1 MNPTSSYQGKTVAI
15 TGAAGAYG
23 RELAD
28 AFESLGARLLL
39 SDAMSSHPRPPRS
52 SNWRYKQADL
62 SAAEDIESLAQWLL
76 SEGIPDVLINNAGLF
91 PFVDVMEI
99 SPQASHAIF
108 SVNLNAPLRL
118 MQRIGSAMGD
128 RGSGVICNISSG
140 AATVVRENG
149 AVYGAS
155 KAALEQL
162 TRAFALRLGPTGVRV
177 NAIRPGLRGDTLE
190 GIPAEHLQR
199 VGSTVPLRRLAQQG
213 EVTSV
218 VTFLC
223 SEAAAFITGE
233 VIAVD
238 GGNGINR
245 RAPS

>member
-1 MNPTSSYQGKTVAI
+1 MNPTSNYQGKTVAI
-15 TGAAGAYG
+15 TGASGAYG

-39 SDAMSSHPRPPRS
+39 SDAMHSHARPPRS

-62 SAAEDIESLAQWLL
+62 SAAEDIEALAQWLL
-76 SEGIPDVLINNAGLF
+76 SEGTPDVLINNAGLF
-91 PFVDVMEI
+91 PFVDVMDI
-99 SPQASHAIF
+99 SPQASQAIF

-118 MQRIGSAMGD
+118 MQRIGSAMAD

-140 AATVVRENG
+140 AASVVRENG

-177 NAIRPGLRGDTLE
+177 NAVRPGLRGNTLE
-190 GIPAEHLQR
+190 GIPVEHLQR
-199 VGSTVPLRRLAQQG
+199 VGSTVPLRRLARQG
-213 EVTSV
+213 EVASV

-233 VIAVD
+233 VVAVD

-245 RAPS
+245 RAQS

>member
-1 MNPTSSYQGKTVAI
+1 MNPTTNYQGKTVAI
-15 TGAAGAYG
+15 TGATGAYG

-28 AFESLGARLLL
+28 AFELLGARLLL
-39 SDAMSSHPRPPRS
+39 SDAMHSHPQAPRS
-52 SNWRYKQADL
+52 SNSHYKQADL
-62 SAAEDIESLAQWLL
+62 SAAGDIESLAQWLL
-76 SEGIPDVLINNAGLF
+76 SEGTPDVLINNAGFF
-91 PFVDVMEI
+91 PFVDVMDI
-99 SPQASHAIF
+99 SPQACQAIF

-118 MQRIGSAMGD
+118 MQRIGSAMAD

-140 AATVVRENG
+140 AASVVRENG

-162 TRAFALRLGPTGVRV
+162 TRAFALRLGPSGVRV
-177 NAIRPGLRGDTLE
+177 NAVRPGLRGDTLD
-190 GIPAEHLQR
+190 GIPTEHLQR

-213 EVTSV
+213 EVARV

-233 VIAVD
+233 VLSVD

-245 RAPS
+245 RTSS